1 MFSNNGERR
10 NSLRYD
16 FPQRIDYIL
25 SPETSENIYQGV
37 TINISNTGVCLYI
50 FNLLPEGQKITI
62 KNNLPV
68 SYRTALVRWI
78 KKVDDDLYK
87 AGVLFVDTIK
97 NLS

>member
-1 MFSNNGERR
+1 MLSHNGEKRR
-10 NSLRYD
+10 SLRYD
-16 FPQRIDYIL
+16 FPQRIEYIL

-50 FNLLPEGQKITI
+50 FNLIYEGQKIAI
-62 KNNLPV
+62 KSTLPV
-68 SYRTALVRWI
+68 PHQTALVRWI
-78 KKVDDDLYK
+78 KKVDADLYK